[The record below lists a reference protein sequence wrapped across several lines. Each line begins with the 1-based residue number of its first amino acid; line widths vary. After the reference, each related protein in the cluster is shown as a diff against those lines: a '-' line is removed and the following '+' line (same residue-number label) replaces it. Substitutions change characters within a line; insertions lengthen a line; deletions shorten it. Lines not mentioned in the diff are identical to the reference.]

1 MFHRVLL
8 GGSWDF
14 LTAVIST
21 LFGALCNCKY
31 GYLIY
36 NPSDRVSTRRLQR
49 VYKRFRVLGIEDLG
63 FQKGLESRA
72 QGPPS
77 PQELFNR
84 GHMPNTLNS

>member
-36 NPSDRVSTRRLQR
+36 NPSDRVLPG
-49 VYKRFRVLGIEDLG
+49 VYNGSISDLG
-63 FQKGLESRA
+63 F
-72 QGPPS
+72 
-77 PQELFNR
+77 
-84 GHMPNTLNS
+84 